1 MAESLVIVGAGQAGG
16 QLAIG
21 LAQKGYE
28 GRVTMIG
35 NEDFPPY
42 QRPPL
47 SKAFLKGG
55 AQERLFIRK
64 PDYYEQHGIAAKL
77 GTGVTRVDLESKA
90 LVLESGETLTW
101 DKLVFATGA
110 RVVDPPIPGL
120 NADGVHVLRTLADAQ
135 RIRAEMPGFSRVVV
149 IGGGFIGLEYASVAR
164 QQGCDVTVIESQGRV
179 MERAVSR
186 ITSELFESHHE
197 GAGMQLL
204 RQTRVDSVV
213 VDDGG
218 KAVGVRLQDGSVVHA
233 DAVLVAAGVV
243 PNSELALAAG
253 LAIDNGIRVD
263 ARLQTQ
269 DPDVYAMGDCASFP
283 DPRTGHRIRLESVQ
297 AASDHARCI
306 CDGLTGA
313 PKDYAAFPWFWSDQG
328 DWKLQIA
335 GLASP
340 TDGARLV
347 LRDGSKCVVMRHD
360 DDHITAL
367 ETINAPEWHIKARK
381 WLGSGPV
388 SRADASDLGIAVDGL

>member
-1 MAESLVIVGAGQAGG
+1 MSESLVIIGAGQAGG
-16 QLAIG
+16 QLATG
-21 LAQKGYE
+21 LAQKKYPGSI
-28 GRVTMIG
+28 TMIG
-35 NEDFPPY
+35 DEAHPPY

-55 AQERLFIRK
+55 AHERLYMRK
-64 PDYYEQHGIAAKL
+64 PEFYAQHGIATKL
-77 GTGVTRVDLESKA
+77 GTSVTHVDRESK
-90 LVLESGETLTW
+90 TLTLGSGDTLPW

-110 RVVDPPIPGL
+110 RVVNPPIPGL
-120 NADGVHVLRTLADAQ
+120 NADGVYVLRTLADAQ
-135 RIRAEMPGFSRVVV
+135 RIRDDMQNFTRVAV

-164 QQGCDVTVIESQGRV
+164 QRGCEVTVIESQGRV

-186 ITSELFESHHE
+186 ITSEEFEKYHE
-197 GAGMQLL
+197 DSGVEL
-204 RQTRVDSVV
+204 RRRTRVDSII
-213 VDDGG
+213 VDEDG
-218 KAVGVRLQDGSVVHA
+218 KAIGVRLHDNSVIHA

-269 DPDVYAMGDCASFP
+269 DPDVFAMGDCASFP
-283 DPRTGHRIRLESVQ
+283 HPRTGRRIRLESVQ

-306 CDGLTGA
+306 CDALMGA
-313 PKDYAAFPWFWSDQG
+313 PKDYAAFPWFWSDQC
-328 DWKLQIA
+328 DLKLQIA

-340 TDGARLV
+340 ADGARLV
-347 LRDGSKCVVMRHD
+347 LRDGSKRVVMRHD
-360 DDHITAL
+360 EHHITAL

-381 WLGSGPV
+381 WLGSEPV
-388 SRADASDLGIAVDGL
+388 SRGNASDLGIEVDSL